1 MKPKVKSTGT
11 QLSWSWPGGRRAQR
25 IAIVFAIVCMTAL
38 SFTAGAEKN
47 NDESTEKDSAGRPC
61 VANFSK
67 KGGFIIGTTMKTF
80 QEFPSAKKDAA
91 FTKILQSIAIEGFQI
106 TASDRESG
114 LVSASKIIHEVLSG
128 KQKNATLNA
137 TLTPMEKGGV
147 RVDLTGL
154 APSGT
159 KLLDKEVQKTFCN
172 ILEAV
177 DQKN

>member
-11 QLSWSWPGGRRAQR
+11 HLSLSWPDGRQPQR
-25 IAIVFAIVCMTAL
+25 ITRVVAIVCMTAL
-38 SFTAGAEKN
+38 SFAARAEKN
-47 NDESTEKDSAGRPC
+47 KDELKEKDSAERPC

-67 KGGFIIGTTMKTF
+67 KGGFIIGTTLKTF

-128 KQKNATLNA
+128 KPKNATLNA
-137 TLTPMEKGGV
+137 TLTAIEKGGV

-159 KLLDKEVQKTFCN
+159 KLLDKEVLKTFCN

>member
-1 MKPKVKSTGT
+1 MESKVQSTGT
-11 QLSWSWPGGRRAQR
+11 QINSSWPR
-25 IAIVFAIVCMTAL
+25 IATAL
-38 SFTAGAEKN
+38 AIFCMAALTASYGGEKN
-47 NDESTEKDSAGRPC
+47 KDESKEKDSAERSC
-61 VANFSK
+61 VANFAK
-67 KGGFIIGTTMKTF
+67 KGGFIIGTTFKTF
-80 QEFPSAKKDAA
+80 EVFAEIKKDAA
-91 FTKILQSIAIEGFQI
+91 FTKVLQAISTEGFQI

-114 LVSASKIIHEVLSG
+114 LVSASKIIHEVISG
-128 KQKNATLNA
+128 EAKNATLNA
-137 TLTPMEKGGV
+137 TLMSMEKGGV